1 LEGGNNMEMI
11 AGLVIGLF
19 LGAATGVVVM
29 GLCVA
34 SRNTEDLQEAEYLRE
49 HSGDRKDSDV

>member
-1 LEGGNNMEMI
+1 MEMI

-19 LGAATGVVVM
+19 LGAAAGVVVM